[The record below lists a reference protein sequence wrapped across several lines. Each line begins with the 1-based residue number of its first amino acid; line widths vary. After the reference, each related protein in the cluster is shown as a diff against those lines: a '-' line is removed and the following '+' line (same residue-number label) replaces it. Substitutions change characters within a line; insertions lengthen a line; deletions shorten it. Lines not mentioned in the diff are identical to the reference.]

1 MVHFKWGEWSLLSLL
16 PKRPDFCHPLSD
28 WPYIHISCARKY
40 RLHPHSSQHHF
51 LVGGWA
57 LPLWKIMEFGPVGMM
72 TWPQF
77 DWKVI
82 IHSEWFQTTLTS
94 FPFATGLPPY
104 HIFLGNS
111 WWSSNIQSFIQCGA
125 PRLRSPSCCIY
136 NSNFTMVYGTKITI
150 VNCTGHFFKQ
160 HSVQHSHHWGIPHPV
175 CIIEFSLEIQH
186 LKTSMVKFPRFF
198 RPAKKKTRFSSQG
211 QSCVKREVISPVLV
225 VSKKPTSCLRS
236 LGFHVGYRMGPQ
248 FVR

>member
-1 MVHFKWGEWSLLSLL
+1 MEIYGWENHWRMVHFKWGEWSLLSLL

-77 DWKVI
+77 DGKVI

-94 FPFATGLPPY
+94 FPFATGLPPVEK
-104 HIFLGNS
+104 H
-111 WWSSNIQSFIQCGA
+111 
-125 PRLRSPSCCIY
+125 
-136 NSNFTMVYGTKITI
+136 TI
-150 VNCTGHFFKQ
+150 
-160 HSVQHSHHWGIPHPV
+160 
-175 CIIEFSLEIQH
+175 
-186 LKTSMVKFPRFF
+186 
-198 RPAKKKTRFSSQG
+198 FSSEILG
-211 QSCVKREVISPVLV
+211 EVPTSKVSYNVGPPVYDRQVAAFITPISPWFMVQ
-225 VSKKPTSCLRS
+225 K
-236 LGFHVGYRMGPQ
+236 
-248 FVR
+248 

>member
-16 PKRPDFCHPLSD
+16 PKRPDFCHPVPD
-28 WPYIHISCARKY
+28 WPYIHISWARKY

-57 LPLWKIMEFGPVGMM
+57 LALWKIMEFGPVGMM

-77 DWKVI
+77 DGKSHNPFGMVPN
-82 IHSEWFQTTLTS
+82 HLNKFSVCHR
-94 FPFATGLPPY
+94 FATGWKTY

-125 PRLRSPSCCIY
+125 PRLRSPSCCVY

-150 VNCTGHFFKQ
+150 VNCTGYFLL
-160 HSVQHSHHWGIPHPV
+160 SN
-175 CIIEFSLEIQH
+175 IQFNIH
-186 LKTSMVKFPRFF
+186 IT
-198 RPAKKKTRFSSQG
+198 G
-211 QSCVKREVISPVLV
+211 GSPILFA
-225 VSKKPTSCLRS
+225 S
-236 LGFHVGYRMGPQ
+236 
-248 FVR
+248 